1 MHGPRGDI
9 INFISIIFGIL
20 IAGIALSRLAVRA
33 VIKVF
38 QSFKQIEKNECMLR
52 KHVTQSEKRYNEIEA
67 KVNNIDQKIDKI
79 YTILIDKH

>member
-1 MHGPRGDI
+1 MYGPRQDI

-20 IAGIALSRLAVRA
+20 IAGIALFRLVVKAI
-33 VIKVF
+33 IKVF
-38 QSFKQIEKNECMLR
+38 QSFKQIEKNETMLEN
-52 KHVTQSEKRYNEIEA
+52 HVAQSEKRYNEIEA

>member
-1 MHGPRGDI
+1 MLGPRQDI
-9 INFISIIFGIL
+9 FNFISIIFGIL

-38 QSFKQIEKNECMLR
+38 QSFKQIEKNEKMLEN
-52 KHVTQSEKRYNEIEA
+52 HVAQSEKRYNEIEA